1 MGMLFQDYNR
11 HKISQWNMKHSRAS
25 CREFFF
31 FLTSRFWREFCRIFA
46 EICSNWTSWLL
57 PLSIFAS
64 AFVYFSSG
72 IFNFDVV
79 IVFPG

>member
-31 FLTSRFWREFCRIFA
+31 FFNKSFLEGILSNFCR
-46 EICSNWTSWLL
+46 NL
-57 PLSIFAS
+57 
-64 AFVYFSSG
+64 
-72 IFNFDVV
+72 
-79 IVFPG
+79 